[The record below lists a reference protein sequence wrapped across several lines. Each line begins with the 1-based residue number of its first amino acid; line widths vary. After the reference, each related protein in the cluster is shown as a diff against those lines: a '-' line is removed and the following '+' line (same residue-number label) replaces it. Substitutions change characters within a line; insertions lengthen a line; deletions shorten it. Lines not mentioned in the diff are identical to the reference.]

1 LSLLGSPE
9 RRLTILVGSIS
20 FVTSIVYSIV
30 GALAP
35 MFFKDLAIPSQDIGT
50 IAGVYSLAGA
60 FSGFLGSL
68 FLDRFDRRIGLA
80 VSISGVVVGVL
91 LTALAPNREFL
102 IAARILSGMFSGP
115 SSAFSIA
122 IIIDNVPVERR
133 GTALGSITSFQ
144 ALGQILGLPAGLVL
158 ANMLDSWR
166 FPFFAI
172 AGIGALLAAWV
183 ILNLA
188 PQRGHLDSARKSFA
202 IGERLRLMG
211 ELLTRRNCLVAW
223 GIQLTGIVP
232 LVAITTI
239 MSVFLVNNLGYPN
252 DQLPTLY
259 IIGGASNLVFSW
271 IIGRAI
277 DRFGGTIVSV
287 ASSIL
292 LTAAIVFG
300 YMGVNPGIP
309 LLVIFPVFFF
319 TSSARLVV
327 GQTVTMRIPRQDERA
342 GFQSLGQSIQA
353 FAMAVSAM
361 AIPYLLGSTPDGK
374 LTGINPFASGV
385 IVVTWI
391 FPFLVA
397 KLVQMLDRARPA
409 AATAPIA
416 GQQAA
421 E

>member
-68 FLDRFDRRIGLA
+68 FLDRFDRRTGLA
-80 VSISGVVVGVL
+80 ISISGVVVGVL

-158 ANMLDSWR
+158 ANMLNSWR

-172 AGIGALLAAWV
+172 AGIGAVLAAWV

-188 PQRGHLDSARKSFA
+188 PQRAHLEGRKSFA
-202 IGERLRLMG
+202 IDQRLRLMG

-259 IIGGASNLVFSW
+259 IIGGGSNLVFSW

-277 DRFGGTIVSV
+277 DRFGATIVSV

-327 GQTVTMRIPRQDERA
+327 GQTVTMRIPRNDERA

-353 FAMAVSAM
+353 FAMAASAM

-409 AATAPIA
+409 AATPIA